1 MNVEGSS
8 DMYFKGSLML
18 HTLRSLIEDDKLWFE
33 IIKGISNDFKYQTI
47 DGQDIIDYIN
57 VKSGK
62 DFSNFFSQY
71 LNNARL
77 PEFQYQLIKEGRNTT
92 IKYRWEAIDMFDMPL
107 LVNSGNE
114 DFWIYPNNSWKE
126 MSLGKIDSREFSVKE
141 ELFLLDIKKV
151 K

>member
-1 MNVEGSS
+1 MTFIMQRTE
-8 DMYFKGSLML
+8 
-18 HTLRSLIEDDKLWFE
+18 
-33 IIKGISNDFKYQTI
+33 
-47 DGQDIIDYIN
+47 
-57 VKSGK
+57 K
-62 DFSNFFSQY
+62 DLTVFFSQY
-71 LNNARL
+71 LNNAKL